1 MSCSTAIKVKRGG
14 SLSLL
19 HKITLDGAVTDLAG
33 WTITSLVKYGE
44 QSMGSFTVNF
54 LNTALGVVQL
64 EFADTSAW
72 PIGMLAFDV
81 KYILPSGHV
90 YYSPTM
96 TISCA
101 ERITP

>member
-19 HKITLDGAVTDLAG
+19 HKITLDGVVTDLTG
-33 WTITSLVKYGE
+33 WTITALVKYGDQE
-44 QSMGSFTVNF
+44 LGYFTVTY
-54 LNTALGVVQL
+54 LNAAQGLTQL
-64 EFADTSAW
+64 VFDDTSDW
-72 PIGMLAFDV
+72 PIGMMAFDV
-81 KYILPSGHV
+81 KYLLPSGHV